1 MSFQAKLKI
10 DDLEFNVLS
19 VEYAFNQPV
28 DAHNRPNG
36 RVRGGIIDVTLESG
50 ANYALIQWAASA
62 TMVRSGKI
70 EFYRRDST
78 SILKTVE
85 FKDAFCIY
93 LKEIFV
99 SEGPHP
105 MVTKVTITAHEII
118 IDSSSILNTWAGLNA
133 ESTESG
139 SSSSSGSSMD
149 TSNSV
154 QFN

>member
-1 MSFQAKLKI
+1 MSFQAKLKL

-139 SSSSSGSSMD
+139 SSSSSGSNMD

>member
-1 MSFQAKLKI
+1 MSFQAKLKL

-99 SEGPHP
+99 SEGAHP
-105 MVTKVTITAHEII
+105 MVTKVTITAHELI
-118 IDSSSILNTWAGLNA
+118 IDSSSILNTWAGMNA

>member
-1 MSFQAKLKI
+1 MSFQAKLKL

-99 SEGPHP
+99 SEGAHP
-105 MVTKVTITAHEII
+105 MVTKVTITAHELI
-118 IDSSSILNTWAGLNA
+118 IDSSSILNTWAGMNA

-139 SSSSSGSSMD
+139 SSSSSGSNMD

>member
-1 MSFQAKLKI
+1 MSFQAKLKL

>member
-1 MSFQAKLKI
+1 MSFQAKLKL

-99 SEGPHP
+99 SEGAHP
-105 MVTKVTITAHEII
+105 MVTKVTITAHELI
-118 IDSSSILNTWAGLNA
+118 IDSSSILNTWAGMNA

-149 TSNSV
+149 TFNSV
-154 QFN
+154 EF

>member
-1 MSFQAKLKI
+1 MSFQAKLKL

-78 SILKTVE
+78 SILKIVE

-149 TSNSV
+149 TFNSV
-154 QFN
+154 EF

>member
-1 MSFQAKLKI
+1 MSFQAKLKL
-10 DDLEFNVLS
+10 DDIEFNILS
-19 VEYAFNQPV
+19 VEYAITQPV
-28 DAHNRPNG
+28 DANNRPSG
-36 RVRGGIIDVTLESG
+36 RVRGGIIELSLESG
-50 ANYALIQWAASA
+50 ANYELIQWATNA
-62 TMVRSGKI
+62 TMVRSGKV

-105 MVTKVTITAHEII
+105 MVTKVTISAHEII

-139 SSSSSGSSMD
+139 SSSSSGSNMD

>member
-1 MSFQAKLKI
+1 MSFQAKLKL
-10 DDLEFNVLS
+10 DDIEFNILS
-19 VEYAFNQPV
+19 VEYAITQPV
-28 DAHNRPNG
+28 DAHNRPSG
-36 RVRGGIIDVTLESG
+36 RVRGGIIDLSLESG
-50 ANYALIQWAASA
+50 ANYELIQWAVNAA
-62 TMVRSGKI
+62 MVRSGKI

-85 FKDAFCIY
+85 FRDAFCIY

-99 SEGPHP
+99 SEGAHP
-105 MVTKVTITAHEII
+105 MITKVTITAHEII
-118 IDSSSILNTWAGLNA
+118 IDSSSILNTWAGMNA

-139 SSSSSGSSMD
+139 SSSTSGSTMD